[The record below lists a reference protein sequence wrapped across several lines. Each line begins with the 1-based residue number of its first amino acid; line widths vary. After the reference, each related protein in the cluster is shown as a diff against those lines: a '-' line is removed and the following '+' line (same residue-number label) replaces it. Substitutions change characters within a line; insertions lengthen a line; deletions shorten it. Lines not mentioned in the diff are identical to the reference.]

1 MLIDIQ
7 TKGTAEI
14 NDQIN
19 ECELGTH
26 QCSENAACQDLKVCK
41 LDTNFVHFLRFLG
54 GSHFVLLTYPWAF
67 FKNRKWQFIL
77 LLVGHF
83 QKLGCYL
90 DTG

>member
-26 QCSENAACQDLKVCK
+26 QCSENAACQDLKVCHILYVNLTVHK
-41 LDTNFVHFLRFLG
+41 LFGV
-54 GSHFVLLTYPWAF
+54 
-67 FKNRKWQFIL
+67 
-77 LLVGHF
+77 
-83 QKLGCYL
+83 
-90 DTG
+90 

>member
-14 NDQIN
+14 NDPIN

-41 LDTNFVHFLRFLG
+41 LNCTQPFWSLNQAPARRRRPEI
-54 GSHFVLLTYPWAF
+54 S
-67 FKNRKWQFIL
+67 
-77 LLVGHF
+77 
-83 QKLGCYL
+83 
-90 DTG
+90 